1 MENIFDT
8 LMEVTFYLIEA
19 GYKVGLNTLL
29 DIKNER
35 ADREILLVSN
45 NNIKLYY
52 NENKLHLE
60 TTYSNRKIDDDFI
73 NVITYLNTL
82 KNDFNKEF

>member
-1 MENIFDT
+1 MENIFDA